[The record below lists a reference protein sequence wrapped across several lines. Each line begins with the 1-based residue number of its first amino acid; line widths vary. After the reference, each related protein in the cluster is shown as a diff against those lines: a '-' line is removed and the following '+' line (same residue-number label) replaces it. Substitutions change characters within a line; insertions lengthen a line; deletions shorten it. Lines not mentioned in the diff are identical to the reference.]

1 LSKGQP
7 PTILFFIERA
17 TTEIRIREPR
27 AFRRLSYSLVQ
38 MAIVTGIIVRTYR
51 VVVLTHGPDNWLYFG
66 ATFAIGAIF
75 FLGMVTA
82 HLANFPLHQY
92 VWRAPAF
99 AGIEVAAEMVT
110 SALLISLGHEANGT
124 QRAHWDDWIGM
135 SLNALLIRGI
145 AILIWAAILA
155 GSVQLVR
162 RTVLHED
169 EDTKGAAA
177 P

>member
-1 LSKGQP
+1 MSQ
-7 PTILFFIERA
+7 FFPRK

-27 AFRRLSYSLVQ
+27 AFRRLSYSLIE
-38 MAIVTGIIVRTYR
+38 MALVTGVVVRTYR
-51 VVVLTHGPDNWLYFG
+51 LLILTHGANNWLYLG
-66 ATFAIGAIF
+66 ATFAVGAIF

-92 VWRAPAF
+92 MWRAPAF
-99 AGIEVAAEMVT
+99 AGVEVAAEMVT
-110 SALLISLGHEANGT
+110 SALLIAIGHEANGT
-124 QRAHWDDWIGM
+124 VRAHWDDWIGM

-145 AILIWAAILA
+145 AIIVWSAILA

-162 RTVLHED
+162 RTVVHED
-169 EDTKGAAA
+169 EDTKRVAE

>member
-1 LSKGQP
+1 MSQ
-7 PTILFFIERA
+7 FFPRK

-27 AFRRLSYSLVQ
+27 AFRRLSYSLIE
-38 MAIVTGIIVRTYR
+38 MALVTGVVARTYR
-51 VVVLTHGPDNWLYFG
+51 LVILTHGGNNWLYLG
-66 ATFAIGAIF
+66 ATFAVGAIF

-92 VWRAPAF
+92 MWRAPAF

-110 SALLISLGHEANGT
+110 SALLIAIGHEANGT
-124 QRAHWDDWIGM
+124 VRAHWDDWIGM
-135 SLNALLIRGI
+135 GLNALLIRGI
-145 AILIWAAILA
+145 AIIVWSAILA

-162 RTVLHED
+162 RTVVHED
-169 EDTKGAAA
+169 EDSKRVAA